1 MPHDSTPHLSQL
13 ASLIT
18 SAKKAGADAADAILV
33 KSTSLSAILRLDQT
47 ERVERS
53 ESADLG
59 LRVFVGQRMAIVS
72 SADQSQSALDAM
84 VERAVAMARAVPED
98 PYAGLAEPDDIVDQ
112 VPAIDLVDENEPS
125 AEVLIARARDAEQA
139 ALAVPGVTNSEAADA
154 SWGRTEI
161 SLAGSNGFGGSYA
174 RTGSSIV
181 ASMVAG
187 EGTGM
192 ETDYDFTS
200 AVFAEDLKDAAE
212 VGRGAGERAVARLNA
227 RKADTARI
235 PVVFDPRVA
244 NSLLQHLTSAISG
257 PAIARGTSFLKD
269 RLDQSVFASGI
280 SIVDDPHRPRGLRS
294 KPFDAEGLANRRRAF
309 IEDGRLTSWVMDL
322 ASARQ
327 LGLRST
333 GNAARSTSSPPRPSI
348 TNLYLEPGATSR
360 DDLIGAVDKG
370 LYVTQMMGHG
380 INMVTGDYSRG
391 ASGFWIENG
400 ELTYPVN
407 EVTVAGNLVEM
418 FANLAPANDLSFHYG
433 IDSPTVR
440 IDGMTVAGK

>member
-1 MPHDSTPHLSQL
+1 MSHDTAPQLPQL
-13 ASLIT
+13 ASLIA
-18 SAKKAGADAADAILV
+18 SARKAGADAADAILV

-53 ESADLG
+53 EAADLG
-59 LRVFVGQRMAIVS
+59 LRVFVGRRMAIVS
-72 SADQSQSALDAM
+72 SADQRQPALDAM

-98 PYAGLAEPDDIVDQ
+98 PYAGLAEPDDIVGQ
-112 VPAIDLVDENEPS
+112 VPAIDLVDEEEPS

-139 ALAVPGVTNSEAADA
+139 ALAVSGVTNSEAADA

-161 SLAGSNGFGGSYA
+161 SLAGSNGFAGTYA

-200 AVFAEDLKDAAE
+200 AVFAKDLEDASE

-227 RKADTARI
+227 RKADTARV

-244 NSLLQHLTSAISG
+244 NSFLQHLSSAISG

-269 RLDQSVFASGI
+269 RLGERVFASGV

-294 KPFDAEGLANRRRAF
+294 KPFDAEGLANQRRAF

-348 TNLYLEPGATSR
+348 TNFYLEPGASSR
-360 DDLIGAVDKG
+360 EDLIGSIDKG

-407 EVTVAGNLVEM
+407 EVTVAGNLLEM
-418 FANLAPANDLSFHYG
+418 FANLVPAKDLSFRYG
-433 IDSPTVR
+433 VDSPTVR

>member
-1 MPHDSTPHLSQL
+1 MPYDTAPHLPQL
-13 ASLIT
+13 ASLIA

-59 LRVFVGQRMAIVS
+59 LRVFVGRRMAIVS
-72 SADQSQSALDAM
+72 SADQGQPALDAM

-98 PYAGLAEPDDIVDQ
+98 PYAGLAEPEDIVGE
-112 VPAIDLVDENEPS
+112 VPAIDLVDEEEPS

-161 SLAGSNGFGGSYA
+161 SLAGSNGFAGSYA
-174 RTGSSIV
+174 RTSSSIV

-200 AVFAEDLKDAAE
+200 AVFAEDLEDAAK

-269 RLDQSVFASGI
+269 RLGQNIFASGV
-280 SIVDDPHRPRGLRS
+280 SIIDDPHRPRGLRS
-294 KPFDAEGLANRRRAF
+294 KPFDAEGLANQRRAF

-333 GNAARSTSSPPRPSI
+333 GNAARGTSSPPRPSI
-348 TNLYLEPGATSR
+348 TNFYLEPGAASR
-360 DDLIGAVDKG
+360 EDLIGAIDKG
-370 LYVTQMMGHG
+370 LYVTQMMGQG
-380 INMVTGDYSRG
+380 VNMVTGDYSRG

-407 EVTVAGNLVEM
+407 EVTVAGNLAEM
-418 FANLAPANDLSFHYG
+418 FANLTPANDLSFHYG
-433 IDSPTVR
+433 VDSPTVR

>member
-1 MPHDSTPHLSQL
+1 MSHDSTPHLSQL
-13 ASLIT
+13 ASLIA

-161 SLAGSNGFGGSYA
+161 SLAGSNGFAGSYA

-200 AVFAEDLKDAAE
+200 AVFAEDLDDAAE

-227 RKADTARI
+227 RKADTARV

-294 KPFDAEGLANRRRAF
+294 KPFDAEGLANQRRAF

-348 TNLYLEPGATSR
+348 TNLYLEPGAASR
-360 DDLIGAVDKG
+360 EDLIGAIDKG

>member
-1 MPHDSTPHLSQL
+1 MSHDTAPDLSQL
-13 ASLIT
+13 ASLID
-18 SAKKAGADAADAILV
+18 SARKAGADAADAILV

-59 LRVFVGQRMAIVS
+59 LRVFVGRRMAIVS
-72 SADQSQSALDAM
+72 SADQRQPALDAM

-98 PYAGLAEPDDIVDQ
+98 PYAGLAEPDDIVGQ
-112 VPAIDLVDENEPS
+112 VPAIDLVDEKEPS

-161 SLAGSNGFGGSYA
+161 SLAGSNGFAGSYA
-174 RTGSSIV
+174 RTSSSIV

-200 AVFAEDLKDAAE
+200 AVFAEDLDDAAK

-227 RKADTARI
+227 RKADTARV
-235 PVVFDPRVA
+235 PVVFDQRVA

-269 RLDQSVFASGI
+269 RLGERVFASGI

-294 KPFDAEGLANRRRAF
+294 KPFDAEGLANQHRAF
-309 IEDGRLTSWVMDL
+309 IKDGRLTSWVMDL

-348 TNLYLEPGATSR
+348 TNLYLEPGASSR
-360 DDLIGAVDKG
+360 EDLIGAIDKG

-407 EVTVAGNLVEM
+407 EVTVAGNLVDM
-418 FANLAPANDLSFHYG
+418 FANLVPANDLAFHYG

>member
-1 MPHDSTPHLSQL
+1 MPHDTAPHLPQL

-59 LRVFVGQRMAIVS
+59 LRVFVGRRMAIVS
-72 SADQSQSALDAM
+72 SADQRQPALDAM

-98 PYAGLAEPDDIVDQ
+98 PYAGLAEPDDIVGQ
-112 VPAIDLVDENEPS
+112 VPAIDLMDVDEPS

-161 SLAGSNGFGGSYA
+161 SLAGSNGFAGSYA
-174 RTGSSIV
+174 RTSSSIV

-200 AVFAEDLKDAAE
+200 AVFAEDLEDAAE

-257 PAIARGTSFLKD
+257 PAIARGTSFLKES
-269 RLDQSVFASGI
+269 LGQNIFASGV

-294 KPFDAEGLANRRRAF
+294 KPFDAEGLANQRRAF
-309 IEDGRLTSWVMDL
+309 IEDGRLTSWMMDL

-333 GNAARSTSSPPRPSI
+333 GNAARGTSSPPRPSV
-348 TNLYLEPGATSR
+348 TNFYLEPGTSSR
-360 DDLIGAVDKG
+360 EDLIGTIDKG
-370 LYVTQMMGHG
+370 LYVTQMMGQG
-380 INMVTGDYSRG
+380 VNMVTGDYSRG

-407 EVTVAGNLVEM
+407 EVTVAGNLAEM